1 MEAFQMERA
10 TIEITYDC
18 TLKCRLCSN
27 YSPYVPLDLRRYP
40 LQVCTKAIDK
50 FFQII
55 TYVGIFT
62 ISGGEPLLHPNLF
75 ELLEHLQ
82 NYSLNIGEVQVV
94 TNGTLV
100 PSQKILEPLKQ
111 WGQKA
116 FLIVDNYGAE
126 LSTKIKEID
135 MLLANENIRHTIRNY
150 TISDPHCGEWVAFG
164 PLTKQTHR
172 HTIRNYTI
180 SDPHCGEW
188 VDFGPLTK
196 QTQRSLELAEK
207 LFAKCSVAQ
216 NLHFCFPIMGSEMWP
231 CAPAKRR
238 AQLGFEADPSEYI
251 DLFDDSLT
259 IEEQREKIRAIYMKK
274 SLSACAYCTGLC
286 EDSVRVVPGE
296 QLTSEEMK
304 YVRAGATCYA
314 DVLQMMQTTRNSGSK
329 IEFEEE

>member
-1 MEAFQMERA
+1 MEDFKMERA

-18 TLKCRLCSN
+18 TLKCKLCSN
-27 YSPYVPLDLRRYP
+27 YSPYVPLDQRRYP

-50 FFQII
+50 FFRII

-100 PSQKILEPLKQ
+100 PSQKILESLKQ

-135 MLLANENIRHTIRNY
+135 MLLTNENIRHTIRNY
-150 TISDPHCGEWVAFG
+150 TINDPHCGG
-164 PLTKQTHR
+164 
-172 HTIRNYTI
+172 
-180 SDPHCGEW
+180 W
-188 VDFGPLTK
+188 VDFGSLTI

-231 CAPAKRR
+231 CAPARRR
-238 AQLGFEADPSEYI
+238 AQLGFEADSSEYI

-259 IEEQREKIRAIYMKK
+259 IEEQREKIRAIYGKK

-296 QLTSEEMK
+296 QLSSEEMK
-304 YVRAGATCYA
+304 YVRAGAACYA
-314 DVLQMMQTTRNSGSK
+314 DVLQMMQTTRNGSSR
-329 IEFEEE
+329 IEFGEG

>member
-150 TISDPHCGEWVAFG
+150 TISDPHCGG
-164 PLTKQTHR
+164 
-172 HTIRNYTI
+172 
-180 SDPHCGEW
+180 W

-196 QTQRSLELAEK
+196 QTQRSLELAENC
-207 LFAKCSVAQ
+207 LRNVPLRRIFIFA
-216 NLHFCFPIMGSEMWP
+216 FP
-231 CAPAKRR
+231 
-238 AQLGFEADPSEYI
+238 
-251 DLFDDSLT
+251 
-259 IEEQREKIRAIYMKK
+259 
-274 SLSACAYCTGLC
+274 
-286 EDSVRVVPGE
+286 
-296 QLTSEEMK
+296 
-304 YVRAGATCYA
+304 
-314 DVLQMMQTTRNSGSK
+314 
-329 IEFEEE
+329 

>member
-1 MEAFQMERA
+1 MEDFKMERA

-18 TLKCRLCSN
+18 TLKCKLCSN
-27 YSPYVPLDLRRYP
+27 YSPYVPLDQRRYP

-50 FFQII
+50 FFRII

-100 PSQKILEPLKQ
+100 PSQKILESLKQ

-135 MLLANENIRHTIRNY
+135 MLLTNENIRHTIRNY
-150 TISDPHCGEWVAFG
+150 TINDPHCGG
-164 PLTKQTHR
+164 
-172 HTIRNYTI
+172 
-180 SDPHCGEW
+180 W
-188 VDFGPLTK
+188 VDFGSLTK

-231 CAPAKRR
+231 CAPARRR

-259 IEEQREKIRAIYMKK
+259 IEEQREKIRAIYGKK
-274 SLSACAYCTGLC
+274 SLTACAYCTGLC
-286 EDSVRVVPGE
+286 EDSVRVVPGV

-314 DVLQMMQTTRNSGSK
+314 DVLQMMQTTRNGSSR
-329 IEFEEE
+329 IEFGEG

>member
-27 YSPYVPLDLRRYP
+27 YSPYVLLDLRRYP

-150 TISDPHCGEWVAFG
+150 TISDPHCGG
-164 PLTKQTHR
+164 
-172 HTIRNYTI
+172 
-180 SDPHCGEW
+180 W

-259 IEEQREKIRAIYMKK
+259 IEEQREKIRAIYRKK